1 MKVYIPS
8 CYASWLQTTPPEGQV
23 LTVALIAALASIY
36 GTETYLE
43 FYNEDLIRVNH
54 TGPHSQNYTDIK
66 KLKTLGIID
75 VAKGVDGKT
84 TMRLAQSRVTGLSRN
99 NLYSE
104 TIGYNLSLEGALI
117 WTYLMGRLANV
128 DENTEITVINKI
140 REYENS
146 EKLQKYRGKE
156 KTATTHIIPH
166 IYRDRLGLLFLNTEE
181 IKPIAN
187 KLAPELT
194 LKQKARLYYES
205 KRLAILEQKRLKY
218 NGIKPT
224 EDGSI

>member
-1 MKVYIPS
+1 M
-8 CYASWLQTTPPEGQV
+8 WLQSTPPEGQV
-23 LTVALIAALASIY
+23 LTVALVAALAAIY

-84 TMRLAQSRVTGLSRN
+84 TMRLAESRVAGLDRRT
-99 NLYSE
+99 LYSE
-104 TIGYNLSLEGALI
+104 TIGYDLSLEGALI

-128 DENTEITVINKI
+128 DEHTEISVINKV

-156 KTATTHIIPH
+156 KKATTHIIPH
-166 IYRDRLGLLFLNTEE
+166 VYRDRLGLLFLNTEE
-181 IKPIAN
+181 IELIAN
-187 KLAPELT
+187 KPSQELT
-194 LKQKARLYYES
+194 LKQKARLYYEA
-205 KRLAILEQKRLKY
+205 KRLEILEQKRLKY
-218 NGIKPT
+218 NGIKPA
-224 EDGSI
+224 EDGTI

>member
-8 CYASWLQTTPPEGQV
+8 CYAMWLQSTPPEGQV
-23 LTVALIAALASIY
+23 LTVALITALASIY

-54 TGPHSQNYTDIK
+54 TGPHSQNYIDIK

-75 VAKGVDGKT
+75 MAKGVDSKT
-84 TMRLAQSRVTGLSRN
+84 TIRLAASRIAGLDRRT
-99 NLYSE
+99 LYAE
-104 TIGYNLSLEGALI
+104 TIGYDLSLEGTLI

-146 EKLQKYRGKE
+146 ENTLKYRGKE
-156 KTATTHIIPH
+156 KKATTHIIPQ
-166 IYRDRLGLLFLNTEE
+166 IYRDRLGLLFKDLKE
-181 IKPIAN
+181 IIPIAD
-187 KLAPELT
+187 KQSQELNS
-194 LKQKARLYYES
+194 KQKARLYYEV
-205 KRLAILEQKRLKY
+205 KRAEVLEKKKQQYKDKKFN
-218 NGIKPT
+218 NGT
-224 EDGSI
+224 S